1 MYCRCFLESFL
12 CFPNDYEV
20 CFIKY
25 DALRVSAPFIEIIIN
40 VLKASLSLFS
50 VLLLLVLIK
59 FILLLSSFG
68 YAFSTGIIYVVS
80 AIEVIIG

>member
-1 MYCRCFLESFL
+1 M
-12 CFPNDYEV
+12 
-20 CFIKY
+20 K
-25 DALRVSAPFIEIIIN
+25 IIIN

-68 YAFSTGIIYVVS
+68 HAFSTGIIYVVS